1 MQAWC
6 DRYFFLPARRE
17 HRGVGGIFFDDLA
30 AEDQQVA
37 AAEVSCR
44 GFMTMHQIHGVF

>member
-44 GFMTMHQIHGVF
+44 GFMTMHQIRGVF